1 VSRIAVRIVTRD
13 KKAGLSATERTFETE
28 MGQTG
33 SKETAASLT
42 ERLRSQFGLTAAESR
57 VALAVSEGLSYAE
70 IARRLSIS
78 THTVHTHV
86 KELHQ
91 KLGVHSNGRAAAI
104 IRSLEYQK

>member
-1 VSRIAVRIVTRD
+1 MAV
-13 KKAGLSATERTFETE
+13 SATTLTFEE
-28 MGQTG
+28 GMGQTG
-33 SKETAASLT
+33 GKGKVAPLA
-42 ERLRSQFGLTAAESR
+42 ERLRSRFRLTAAESR

-86 KELHQ
+86 KEIHQ

-104 IRSLEYQK
+104 IRNLEYQE